1 MRPVLRVADD
11 DDDDDDDDDVCVCM
25 CVCVL
30 DAATLLDGN
39 KQ

>member
-11 DDDDDDDDDVCVCM
+11 DDDDDEVCVCM

>member
-1 MRPVLRVADD
+1 VRPVLRVADD